1 MFFDNDKFY
10 SFIDKCDK
18 AGINVPI
25 IPALKPLSLASHL
38 ETLPNTFSISM
49 PKELEEAIL
58 KVADDK
64 DAVKKVG
71 MDWCLRQSEDL
82 LRQGFPL
89 IHYFT
94 MGRMHDLS
102 KNLSEI
108 F

>member
-1 MFFDNDKFY
+1 MFFDNEKFY
-10 SFIDKCDK
+10 SFVDKCNK
-18 AGINVPI
+18 IGINVPI

-38 ETLPNTFSISM
+38 VSLPNTFSITM
-49 PKELEEAIL
+49 PKELEQAVT

-71 MDWCLRQSEDL
+71 MEWCLRQTEDL